1 MSYEWL
7 DALPTCPLCGMYS
20 ECHDKTLAGALCN
33 LHKPFLRW
41 SAHMRVGWRRAWVD
55 AQCAKIR
62 RDDARA
68 RLNEWERENR

>member
-20 ECHDKTLAGALCN
+20 EYHDKTLAGALCN

-41 SAHMRVGWRRAWVD
+41 AAHMRVGWRRGWIEA
-55 AQCAKIR
+55 
-62 RDDARA
+62 ARA
-68 RLNEWERENR
+68 KQRRNEAQDRIEQWKADAK